1 MLRTKLF
8 EHFRLY
14 TKCTAVYLTPIY
26 YYYTWRNEQF
36 EFRTNCTLISILYTN
51 IARCWHWGIRTY
63 YCLKLRTANRLCTN
77 NYLTISLYTFL
88 TCVRTILGFTL
99 CSANFAISRVLAFLP
114 RVYAKIIHLLKFAD
128 TAVINNFDTE
138 KKIQT
143 REIHYNDFMCST
155 IVQRTTN
162 IINCDV
168 TLTFC

>member
-1 MLRTKLF
+1 MLFLNKNYVSYKIVWTCQTLH
-8 EHFRLY
+8 EVHSCVPNAYILLL
-14 TKCTAVYLTPIY
+14 YLTKWTI
-26 YYYTWRNEQF
+26 RVLHE
-36 EFRTNCTLISILYTN
+36 LYFN
-51 IARCWHWGIRTY
+51 IHFVYEYSTTCWHWDNCTY

-128 TAVINNFDTE
+128 TVIINNFDTE

-143 REIHYNDFMCST
+143 REIHYNNFMCST
-155 IVQRTTN
+155 IV
-162 IINCDV
+162 
-168 TLTFC
+168 